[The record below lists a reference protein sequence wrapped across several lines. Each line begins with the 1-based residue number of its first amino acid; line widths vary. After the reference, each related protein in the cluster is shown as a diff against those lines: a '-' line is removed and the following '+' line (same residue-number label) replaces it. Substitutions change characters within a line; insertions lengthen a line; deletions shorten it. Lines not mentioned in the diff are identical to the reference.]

1 MQRALASAS
10 QGGGDA
16 GEQHHVLLSAR
27 RISRRV
33 RELGAE
39 ISERFADLEQPLVL
53 VVVLKGGIIF
63 AADLMRSLTIPAE
76 LEFVR
81 ASSYG
86 SSTQGADEV
95 AFSHLVEG
103 PLAGRALLVVE
114 DIVDSGRTLQ
124 LILKR
129 LQRSRPTSLNL
140 VTLLDRPARRAV
152 HIDIDF
158 TGFTIPDRFV
168 IGYGLD
174 YAGLYREL
182 PDIRTLD

>member
-1 MQRALASAS
+1 MRQALADRGESAE
-10 QGGGDA
+10 QG
-16 GEQHHVLLSAR
+16 HVLVSAR
-27 RISRRV
+27 RIARRV

-39 ISERFADLEQPLVL
+39 ISDRFSDLEQPLVL
-53 VVVLKGGIIF
+53 VVVLKGGIVF
-63 AADLMRSLTIPAE
+63 AADLMRSLTIPVE
-76 LEFVR
+76 VEFVR

-86 SSTQGADEV
+86 NDTASAGQV

-103 PLAGRALLVVE
+103 PLAGRDLLVVE
-114 DIVDSGRTLQ
+114 DIIDSGRTLE

-129 LQRSRPTSLNL
+129 LRRSRPASLHL
-140 VTLLDRPARRAV
+140 VTLLDRTARRAV
-152 HIDIDF
+152 PINIDF

-174 YAGLYREL
+174 YAGRYREL